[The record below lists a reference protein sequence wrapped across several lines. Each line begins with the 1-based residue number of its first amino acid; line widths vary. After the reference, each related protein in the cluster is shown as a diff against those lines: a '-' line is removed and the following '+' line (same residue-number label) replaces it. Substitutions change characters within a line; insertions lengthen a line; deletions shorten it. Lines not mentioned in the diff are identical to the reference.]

1 MKRILLKL
9 PPYTYSII
17 VVLAVLYLTLF
28 PEPLPDNDIQLFPYA
43 DKVIHAIMMMGV
55 VLALSFDYIRREQQL
70 KLSLSILITFFIVTS
85 LFGGIIELL
94 QDYMNLGRSKDIL
107 DFIFNIIGAIIGV
120 IISKFWLRKIINKLF
135 L

>member
-120 IISKFWLRKIINKLF
+120 IISRFWLRKIINKLF
-135 L
+135 F

>member
-120 IISKFWLRKIINKLF
+120 IISRFWLRKIINKLF